1 MGELS
6 CCTIVQ
12 LCTAAVEYDTWHISL
27 LSTAVAVLVER
38 CCSIRL
44 ERHRCSKSHLIASM
58 VLSNASMDG
67 VSALSELHTQR
78 LLSESQVDLLKAHL
92 LRNGAVAQDFWA
104 NTKRLHEFRA
114 SGILSEEECAEQIQK
129 HVTEVLTPAS
139 ARERPA
145 AAVESATPS
154 ASRGPSTQPKKA
166 AKPSTQ
172 RERARERAAAN
183 VLGGNI
189 VNAFAIANRVSC
201 HKMCSSPPAGWQLIT
216 VQYCTDNVYYSRG
229 GIGGHF

>member
-1 MGELS
+1 
-6 CCTIVQ
+6 
-12 LCTAAVEYDTWHISL
+12 
-27 LSTAVAVLVER
+27 
-38 CCSIRL
+38 
-44 ERHRCSKSHLIASM
+44 
-58 VLSNASMDG
+58 MDG
-67 VSALSELHTQR
+67 LSALSELHTQR

-139 ARERPA
+139 ARKRPA
-145 AAVESATPS
+145 AALESATPS

-216 VQYCTDNVYYSRG
+216 IQYCTDNVYCSEDLQLTVIQYCTVLYRQYCTVLYSNNVAEKSRG
-229 GIGGHF
+229 TAAVYSSTVVRYSSTSTV